1 MGAVEDAVSTTRQAE
16 RETKSRLR
24 IFDCDVHPVPRDGLN
39 TLAPY
44 IPRAWKERF
53 DRKQALHDG
62 LNVPI
67 RFKHPNGSVVRQD
80 ARTPDGG
87 PSASDAR
94 YLVRDLL
101 EEQGIEGA
109 LLNCFDAG
117 GLLSAQASTEESIV
131 LAKAYNDYFM
141 EEWLPVDP
149 RLKYAPAVPTQDPV
163 AAAAEIRRLGKH
175 AQVAAIFV
183 PLVNV
188 QMGHRYYWPIY
199 EACADLDLPVYVHVT
214 GIESISAG
222 TPTMGAGTFESY
234 IERYAAVPQMGMV
247 SVASLIL
254 NGVLEK
260 FPGLKFVFAEYGFL
274 WLPSLFYRMDRTW
287 RGLRHEVPWV
297 RKSPG
302 EYLHERFIFTTQP
315 CDEPDDPKQLATLI
329 SLLGSD
335 LLCFSSDYP
344 HWDND
349 MPGSTLRMLPAEA
362 RKSIFYDNA
371 ARVLRL

>member
-1 MGAVEDAVSTTRQAE
+1 MGAVEDAVSTTRQAG
-16 RETKSRLR
+16 RETKARLR

-131 LAKAYNDYFM
+131 LATAYNDYFM

-163 AAAAEIRRLGKH
+163 AAAAEIRRLGK
-175 AQVAAIFV
+175 
-183 PLVNV
+183 
-188 QMGHRYYWPIY
+188 
-199 EACADLDLPVYVHVT
+199 
-214 GIESISAG
+214 
-222 TPTMGAGTFESY
+222 
-234 IERYAAVPQMGMV
+234 
-247 SVASLIL
+247 
-254 NGVLEK
+254 
-260 FPGLKFVFAEYGFL
+260 
-274 WLPSLFYRMDRTW
+274 RT
-287 RGLRHEVPWV
+287 RR
-297 RKSPG
+297 SP
-302 EYLHERFIFTTQP
+302 P
-315 CDEPDDPKQLATLI
+315 
-329 SLLGSD
+329 
-335 LLCFSSDYP
+335 FSCR
-344 HWDND
+344 W
-349 MPGSTLRMLPAEA
+349 
-362 RKSIFYDNA
+362 
-371 ARVLRL
+371 